1 MKKDRK
7 KITRKLCEDLFQN
20 TLLDNDKDSK

>member
-1 MKKDRK
+1 MKKERK

-20 TLLDNDKDSK
+20 TVLDEDQDSK